1 MFLHE
6 AAFFVCTYMINIDS
20 LITDLGLVRL
30 NSPLIH
36 NITNYVVMNNTAN
49 ALLAIGASPVMIH
62 SIDEVA
68 EMAAMA
74 SALVINIGTFESL
87 WLEAMIVAGKSAHS
101 NNKPVVFDPVGAGAT
116 SYRIEASKQI
126 IEECKP
132 SIIRGNASEIMALY
146 NSNVKT
152 KGVDSTMSSH
162 SAIDSAKLLAKQS
175 GAIVVISGDT
185 DYITD
190 GEVVEQVYNGNPMM
204 ERVTGLGC
212 TATAIVAAF
221 AAINPNKLMAA
232 THAMAVMGICGE
244 IAVQKS
250 RGSGSLQVNFLDEL
264 YLLDEATIKQTIK
277 L

>member
-1 MFLHE
+1 
-6 AAFFVCTYMINIDS
+6 MIHIES
-20 LITDLGLVRL
+20 LLTDLDAVRQK
-30 NSPLIH
+30 SPLIH

-49 ALLAIGASPVMIH
+49 ALLAVGASPVMIH

-74 SALVINIGTFESL
+74 SALVLNIGTVEKS
-87 WLEAMIVAGKSAHS
+87 WLESMIEAGKVARSK
-101 NNKPVVFDPVGAGAT
+101 NKPVVFDPVGAGAT
-116 SYRIEASKQI
+116 SYRIHVSSRI

-132 SIIRGNASEIMALY
+132 SIIRGNASEIMALC
-146 NSNVKT
+146 NANIKT
-152 KGVDSTMSSH
+152 KGVDSTTSSDQ
-162 SAIDSAKLLAKQS
+162 ALDSAKELAKQS
-175 GAIVVISGDT
+175 GAVVVISGQT

-190 GEVVEQVYNGNPMM
+190 GETVEMVNNGSPMM
-204 ERVTGLGC
+204 EKVTGLGC

-221 AAINPNKLMAA
+221 AAINSNMLTAA

-264 YLLDEATIKQTIK
+264 YLLNEETIKKTIK